1 MPSARW
7 DHVELALRKEVTEGC
22 SSDSSYSRKAER
34 KVQQVSV
41 GARTRTRTFSIFW
54 GLFSFIIMSKT
65 LITAVRSGGRV
76 NGKGKISDTRRSLG
90 AGFRGDGYERGVD
103 GLSFPWTSEWGSSGA
118 G

>member
-1 MPSARW
+1 M
-7 DHVELALRKEVTEGC
+7 ELALRKEVTEGC
-22 SSDSSYSRKAER
+22 SSDSSHSRKAER
-34 KVQQVSV
+34 QVQQVSV

-76 NGKGKISDTRRSLG
+76 NGKGKSQIQG
-90 AGFRGDGYERGVD
+90 GV
-103 GLSFPWTSEWGSSGA
+103 WEQVSGVTDMKE